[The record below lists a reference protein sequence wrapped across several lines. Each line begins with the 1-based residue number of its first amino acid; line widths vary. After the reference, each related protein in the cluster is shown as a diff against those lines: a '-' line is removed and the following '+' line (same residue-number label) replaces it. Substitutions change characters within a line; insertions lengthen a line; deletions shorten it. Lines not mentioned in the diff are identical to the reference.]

1 MTTRTFP
8 VSGTARARPGVR
20 RALWLGA
27 GHAAFLAGLVG
38 AFLPVLPT
46 TGFWILAA
54 FCFARS
60 SPGLYRRILEDP
72 RFGATVRDM
81 VERGIVSRRAK
92 KIALCGMSA
101 GAIAL
106 ALSPAGPVVKAAG
119 LAVIAASALF
129 VASRREREA

>member
-1 MTTRTFP
+1 MT
-8 VSGTARARPGVR
+8 SHAIADRPDERGKTGLGR
-20 RALWLGA
+20 MLWLAA
-27 GHAAFLAGLVG
+27 GHAAFLAGPVG

-60 SPGLYRRILEDP
+60 SPDLYRRILEDP
-72 RFGATVRDM
+72 RFGETIRDM

-92 KIALCGMSA
+92 TLALCGMSA

-106 ALSPAGPVVKAAG
+106 ALSPAPA
-119 LAVIAASALF
+119 LAQAVGQVTIAASALF
-129 VASRREREA
+129 VATRRETVA

>member
-1 MTTRTFP
+1 MAANRL
-8 VSGTARARPGVR
+8 ARP
-20 RALWLGA
+20 AWLAA
-27 GHAAFLAGLVG
+27 GHAAFLTGLVG

-60 SPGLYRRILEDP
+60 SPDLYRRILEDP

-92 KIALCGMSA
+92 TLALCGMSA

-106 ALSPAGPVVKAAG
+106 ALSPAPPVAQAAG

-129 VASRREREA
+129 VATRRETAD

>member
-1 MTTRTFP
+1 MTSRTIADR
-8 VSGTARARPGVR
+8 SEARRQTGFR
-20 RALWLGA
+20 RMVWLAA

-38 AFLPVLPT
+38 AILPVLPT

-60 SPGLYRRILEDP
+60 SPDLYRRILENP

-92 KIALCGMSA
+92 TLALCGMSA
-101 GAIAL
+101 GAVAL
-106 ALSPAGPVVKAAG
+106 ALSPAPVIAHIVG
-119 LAVIAASALF
+119 HVTIAASALF
-129 VASRREREA
+129 VATRRETNG